1 MKFNIEFTKR
11 AIKELKNLHKQTQK
25 QILNE
30 SLILESDPF
39 QFKNKIKRIKG
50 FKFPC
55 YRLRI
60 DTSNDSYRL
69 FYGIDK
75 NIIFVLRIISKKDA
89 DKIISRLRKTDFPPD
104 I

>member
-11 AIKELKNLHKQTQK
+11 AVKELKKLPIQTQK
-25 QILNE
+25 QILKE
-30 SLILESDPF
+30 SIILESDPF
-39 QFKNKIKRIKG
+39 QSKSKIKKIKG
-50 FKFPC
+50 FNFPC

-75 NIIFVLRIISKKDA
+75 DIIFVLRIISKKDA
-89 DKIISRLRKTDFPPD
+89 DKIISRLRSSEFPPG

>member
-11 AIKELKNLHKQTQK
+11 AIKELNNLPTQTQK
-25 QILNE
+25 QILE
-30 SLILESDPF
+30 ETLILETDPF

-55 YRLRI
+55 FRLRI
-60 DTSNDSYRL
+60 DTPSDSYRL
-69 FYGIDK
+69 FYGID
-75 NIIFVLRIISKKDA
+75 NDIIFVLRIISKKNA

>member
-1 MKFNIEFTKR
+1 MNFKIEFTKR
-11 AIKELKNLHKQTQK
+11 AIKELKNLPVQTQK
-25 QILNE
+25 QILDE
-30 SLILESDPF
+30 TLILETDPF
-39 QFKNKIKRIKG
+39 QFKKKIKRIKS

-55 YRLRI
+55 FRLRI

-75 NIIFVLRIISKKDA
+75 DIIFVLRIISKKDA

>member
-1 MKFNIEFTKR
+1 MNFKIEFTKR
-11 AIKELKNLHKQTQK
+11 AIKELKNLPVQTQK
-25 QILNE
+25 QILDE
-30 SLILESDPF
+30 TLILETDPF
-39 QFKNKIKRIKG
+39 KFKKKIKRIKS

-55 YRLRI
+55 FRLRI

-75 NIIFVLRIISKKDA
+75 DIIFVLRIISKKDA
-89 DKIISRLRKTDFPPD
+89 DKIISRLRKTDFPPY

>member
-11 AIKELKNLHKQTQK
+11 AVKELKKLPIQTQK
-25 QILNE
+25 IILKE
-30 SLILESDPF
+30 SLVLESDPF
-39 QFKNKIKRIKG
+39 QFKKKIKRIKG

-55 YRLRI
+55 YRLRV

-75 NIIFVLRIISKKDA
+75 DIIYILRIISKKDA
-89 DKIISRLRKTDFPPD
+89 DKIISRLRSTEFPPES
-104 I
+104 

>member
-1 MKFNIEFTKR
+1 MNFKIEFTKR
-11 AIKELKNLHKQTQK
+11 AIKELKHLPIQTQK
-25 QILNE
+25 QILE
-30 SLILESDPF
+30 ETLILETEPF
-39 QFKNKIKRIKG
+39 QSKNKIKRIKG

-69 FYGIDK
+69 FYGIEK
-75 NIIFVLRIISKKDA
+75 ETIFILRIISKKDA
-89 DKIISRLRKTDFPPD
+89 DKIITHLRKSEFPPD

>member
-11 AIKELKNLHKQTQK
+11 AVKELKNLPVQTQE
-25 QILNE
+25 QILKE
-30 SLILESDPF
+30 TLILETDPF
-39 QFKNKIKRIKG
+39 QFKNRIKRIKG

-55 YRLRI
+55 FRLRI
-60 DTSNDSYRL
+60 DTLNDSYRL

-75 NIIFVLRIISKKDA
+75 EIIFILRIISKKDA
-89 DKIISRLRKTDFPPD
+89 DKIISRLRKTEFPPN

>member
-1 MKFNIEFTKR
+1 MKFNIEFTKH